1 MITNY
6 SPTSAGTVSSNHIDY
21 SNTKSKSYHLLSI
34 GTWPIEDVPVFLT
47 GDNVTKVLDFRN
59 ALSYVRYLISI
70 NRSMPDA
77 IIGCY
82 DENEAIYQTEFT
94 SLLLS
99 NERLSRVPFV
109 LMEKDYNDYYKKN
122 RKTITGI
129 DDIIYSDIDSEEFYK
144 KIELLKKYKSLRQ
157 GIIEKSKLQSN
168 QIPKD
173 RQAAYQI
180 SHYLKRIMDIN
191 IAVIGLFILLP
202 IMAIIAILIKIDS
215 RGPVFYTSS
224 RAGSKYRIFKFIK
237 FRTMVVEAD
246 NKLSILK
253 EKNQYATTN
262 TNSAVFFK
270 ISNDPRVTRIGKFLR
285 NTSLDELPQLI
296 NVLKGDMS
304 LVGNRPLPLYEAKEL
319 TTDLHA
325 ERFNAPAG
333 ITGLWQITK
342 RGQKEMSVEE
352 RIALDINYARNNSFI
367 HDLQIML
374 KTPRALMQKDN
385 V

>member
-1 MITNY
+1 
-6 SPTSAGTVSSNHIDY
+6 
-21 SNTKSKSYHLLSI
+21 
-34 GTWPIEDVPVFLT
+34 
-47 GDNVTKVLDFRN
+47 
-59 ALSYVRYLISI
+59 
-70 NRSMPDA
+70 
-77 IIGCY
+77 
-82 DENEAIYQTEFT
+82 
-94 SLLLS
+94 
-99 NERLSRVPFV
+99 
-109 LMEKDYNDYYKKN
+109 
-122 RKTITGI
+122 
-129 DDIIYSDIDSEEFYK
+129 
-144 KIELLKKYKSLRQ
+144 
-157 GIIEKSKLQSN
+157 
-168 QIPKD
+168 
-173 RQAAYQI
+173 
-180 SHYLKRIMDIN
+180 
-191 IAVIGLFILLP
+191 
-202 IMAIIAILIKIDS
+202 
-215 RGPVFYTSS
+215 
-224 RAGSKYRIFKFIK
+224 
-237 FRTMVVEAD
+237 MVVEAD

-253 EKNQYATTN
+253 ENNQYATTN

-385 V
+385 D

>member
-1 MITNY
+1 
-6 SPTSAGTVSSNHIDY
+6 
-21 SNTKSKSYHLLSI
+21 
-34 GTWPIEDVPVFLT
+34 
-47 GDNVTKVLDFRN
+47 
-59 ALSYVRYLISI
+59 
-70 NRSMPDA
+70 
-77 IIGCY
+77 
-82 DENEAIYQTEFT
+82 
-94 SLLLS
+94 
-99 NERLSRVPFV
+99 
-109 LMEKDYNDYYKKN
+109 MEKDYNDYYKKN